1 MNFGDPREPIARP
14 GAHKRDPLP
23 ERLLR
28 EISALREI
36 MFTVHYF
43 AEASWLAAA
52 IDFPQICKS
61 GIAQEGLRS
70 ARAIAWEFGFTGVA
84 TWLSEELLTGGLPGT
99 AKSLETLD
107 AKTEDARGSFWGHMR
122 RTVLG

>member
-1 MNFGDPREPIARP
+1 MNFGDPREPITQP
-14 GAHKRDPLP
+14 GAHNIDPMP

-28 EISALREI
+28 EVSALREI

-61 GIAQEGLRS
+61 EIAQEALRS
-70 ARAIAWEFGFTGVA
+70 ARAIAWEFGFPAVA
-84 TWLSEELLTGGLPGT
+84 TWLNDELLSGVGPRT
-99 AKSLETLD
+99 AKSAGAED
-107 AKTEDARGSFWGHMR
+107 AKAQDAGGSFWDHMR